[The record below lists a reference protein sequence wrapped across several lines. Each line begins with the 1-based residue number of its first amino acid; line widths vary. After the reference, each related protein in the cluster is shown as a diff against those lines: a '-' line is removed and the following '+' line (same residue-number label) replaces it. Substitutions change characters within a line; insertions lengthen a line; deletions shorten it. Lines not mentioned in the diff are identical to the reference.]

1 MVKKKRQSDPGEN
14 GDESTESCDE
24 NVKSACP
31 HVAKAVDLTRLKKSL
46 KTGGFEKDCSECI
59 KTSKNEISDPDYE
72 EDLSLWMCLRCGSQL
87 CGRTRNKHA
96 LNHFNTPHSDCHAL
110 TANTTTW
117 DIYCYN
123 CSNEV
128 TASSAKKLHEC
139 VEWLKKQAVAGSN
152 SKSLPPIE
160 LPFNLDPKLDVP
172 TIESLNKIDSLSKP
186 KDKAIFNLPR
196 VRGLTNLG
204 NTCFFNSVMQ
214 CLVQTPYLLQV
225 LHEMANPGERFTL
238 PGGKLKLKIDG
249 DDSKEVE
256 LPPITGQLAEWGTL
270 TRTLAETL
278 SELQAGEGGVHT
290 PRKLLSALVN
300 KLPQFGGGDQHDAHE
315 LLRHLLEAVR
325 SEDLRRYQSVI
336 LTSLGMSSK
345 VDPSKVD
352 GEVKQKVKFY
362 GQQASDTMLRPEQV
376 FRGFL
381 VSTLECQEC
390 LHQSDRAEYFLD
402 LSLPVAASR
411 PQPPAVVR
419 RKTPNE
425 ENICNTQEDN
435 KQSKH
440 QLKKERLAARKAA
453 RKHKGNSTSKD
464 ETPAGDTNGT
474 AKADGKSSSEQS
486 DADVEDNLEDMPRP
500 NDSHAVSVGT
510 QAIAH
515 TAANFAAYHMESGYN
530 SEKVISSD
538 SIRTSP
544 VDMDKEKTDNT
555 PENADKDKI
564 EYAEPVDSSTAIP
577 LDYKPLIS
585 LENLSNPDSGVASPE
600 ATKHNSTETVDN
612 VDSPTN
618 GKELGSHSSL
628 SSEINLDL
636 SSPQHNKLSPKSEFE
651 RPVSRIS
658 FVPEYTNEVVSRGIS
673 VQGCRSLLEHSG
685 ESSYESLP
693 ESKTLNDLNNHLDK
707 LKLYMDDGKTKKP
720 ALPSPVAV
728 ENPVDPP
735 PPPAPKPKIFNI
747 ETQKWDFVP
756 HSRQSP
762 LSPRY
767 VCDEDECSIQS
778 CLSQFT
784 ALELLTGNNKVGCE
798 TCTERINGKDGKT
811 VYTNATKRFLVSSPP
826 AILILHLKRFQIGP
840 RCMFRKMSKH
850 VDFST
855 ILDLA
860 PFCAMDKAR
869 KLPNVLKNQNE
880 LLYSLYG
887 VVEHSGGM
895 HGGHYVAYVKVRGA
909 VRSGDPRWWFLP
921 KSGHPQTSAGHGDA
935 DSESELSG
943 YESGESPA
951 PAARPD
957 PGKWY
962 YVSDSMVSEVS
973 EDKVLR
979 AQAYLLFYERI
990 L

>member
-24 NVKSACP
+24 SVKSACP

-46 KTGGFEKDCSECI
+46 KAGGFEKECSECKKSNKI
-59 KTSKNEISDPDYE
+59 EELDPNFE
-72 EDLSLWMCLRCGSQL
+72 EDVTLWMCLRCGSQL

-96 LNHFNTPHSDCHAL
+96 LNHFNTPHSDCHSL

-117 DIYCYN
+117 EIYCYSCN
-123 CSNEV
+123 NEV
-128 TASSAKKLHEC
+128 TASSSKKLHEC
-139 VEWLKKQAVAGSN
+139 IEYVKRQASCN
-152 SKSLPPIE
+152 KLLPSFEP
-160 LPFNLDPKLDVP
+160 LFDSQPKNFDVP
-172 TIESLNKIDSLSKP
+172 LPVESIIKTDQIPKG
-186 KDKAIFNLPR
+186 KDKAMALSLPR
-196 VRGLTNLG
+196 VRGLSNLG

-214 CLVQTPYLLQV
+214 CLVQTPYLQDV
-225 LHEMANPGERFTL
+225 LHEMATPGERFTL

-249 DDSKEVE
+249 DDVKEVE
-256 LPPITGQLAEWGTL
+256 LPPITGQLGEWGTL
-270 TRTLAETL
+270 TRTLSETL
-278 SELQAGEGGVHT
+278 GDLKAGEGGVYT

-336 LTSLGMSSK
+336 LSSLGMSSK
-345 VDPSKVD
+345 VDPAKVD

-390 LHQSDRAEYFLD
+390 FHQSDRAEYFLD
-402 LSLPVAASR
+402 LSLPVAATR
-411 PQPPAVVR
+411 PQPPALVR
-419 RKTPNE
+419 RKTPN
-425 ENICNTQEDN
+425 
-435 KQSKH
+435 
-440 QLKKERLAARKAA
+440 
-453 RKHKGNSTSKD
+453 GNSNKDKNSGEANGSK
-464 ETPAGDTNGT
+464 EE
-474 AKADGKSSSEQS
+474 GKSSSEQS
-486 DADVEDNLEDMPRP
+486 DADVEDNLEELPRRA
-500 NDSHAVSVGT
+500 DTHCASVGS

-530 SEKVISSD
+530 SEKVVSSD
-538 SIRTSP
+538 SIRASP
-544 VDMDKEKTDNT
+544 ALDKEKADGT
-555 PENADKDKI
+555 PEAPDKDR
-564 EYAEPVDSSTAIP
+564 EYVNSSTSTTTIP
-577 LDYKPLIS
+577 LEYKSLAS

-612 VDSPTN
+612 VDSPIN

-636 SSPQHNKLSPKSEFE
+636 SSPQHSKPSPVKSEYE
-651 RPVSRIS
+651 RPMSRIA
-658 FVPEYTNEVVSRGIS
+658 FAPEYTNEVVTRGIS
-673 VQGCRSLLEHSG
+673 VKGSRSLLEHSG

-693 ESKTLNDLNNHLDK
+693 ESKPPEPAPYNVSNHQNVTEILDK
-707 LKLYMDDGKTKKP
+707 LKLDVDEP
-720 ALPSPVAV
+720 AAPLPAIPLPPIPLPAIPLPAPDPSPV
-728 ENPVDPP
+728 ESPLYPP
-735 PPPAPKPKIFNI
+735 PTVPRPKNMEPEKSQRDYSSLN
-747 ETQKWDFVP
+747 
-756 HSRQSP
+756 RQSP
-762 LSPRY
+762 MSSRY
-767 VCDEDECSIQS
+767 ICDEDECSIQS

-840 RCMFRKMSKH
+840 RCMFRKMTKH
-850 VDFST
+850 VDFPT

-860 PFCAMDKAR
+860 PFCAMDKLK
-869 KLPNVLKNQNE
+869 KLPNVSRGQSE
-880 LLYSLYG
+880 LQYSLYG

-895 HGGHYVAYVKVRGA
+895 HGGHYVAYVKVRQP
-909 VRSGDPRWWFLP
+909 VRPADPRWWFLP
-921 KSGHPQTSAGHGDA
+921 KSANIPASSGGDGDA
-935 DSESELSG
+935 DSESDLSG
-943 YESGESPA
+943 YESGEGPA
-951 PAARPD
+951 PPPAPPA
-957 PGKWY
+957 GKWY
-962 YVSDSMVSEVS
+962 YVSDSMVSEVT

>member
-1 MVKKKRQSDPGEN
+1 MTK
-14 GDESTESCDE
+14 C
-24 NVKSACP
+24 A
-31 HVAKAVDLTRLKKSL
+31 
-46 KTGGFEKDCSECI
+46 
-59 KTSKNEISDPDYE
+59 
-72 EDLSLWMCLRCGSQL
+72 
-87 CGRTRNKHA
+87 
-96 LNHFNTPHSDCHAL
+96 
-110 TANTTTW
+110 
-117 DIYCYN
+117 
-123 CSNEV
+123 
-128 TASSAKKLHEC
+128 
-139 VEWLKKQAVAGSN
+139 
-152 SKSLPPIE
+152 
-160 LPFNLDPKLDVP
+160 
-172 TIESLNKIDSLSKP
+172 
-186 KDKAIFNLPR
+186 
-196 VRGLTNLG
+196 
-204 NTCFFNSVMQ
+204 
-214 CLVQTPYLLQV
+214 
-225 LHEMANPGERFTL
+225 
-238 PGGKLKLKIDG
+238 LKICKM
-249 DDSKEVE
+249 SVQSTKN
-256 LPPITGQLAEWGTL
+256 
-270 TRTLAETL
+270 RTVCRIL
-278 SELQAGEGGVHT
+278 SEGGVYT

-336 LTSLGMSSK
+336 LSSLGMNSK
-345 VDPSKVD
+345 VDPAKVD

-390 LHQSDRAEYFLD
+390 FHHSDRSEYFLD

-425 ENICNTQEDN
+425 ETVYNTQEEN
-435 KQSKH
+435 KPSKH
-440 QLKKERLAARKAA
+440 QLKKERIAARKQA
-453 RKHKGNSTSKD
+453 RKNKGNSTSKD
-464 ETPAGDTNGT
+464 EATETNGT
-474 AKADGKSSSEQS
+474 KEDGKSSSES
-486 DADVEDNLEDMPRP
+486 DADVEDNLEDVPRQ
-500 NDSHAVSVGT
+500 NDTHSVSVGT

-544 VDMDKEKTDNT
+544 VELDKEKADNT

-564 EYAEPVDSSTAIP
+564 EYADSSTSTTAIP
-577 LDYKPLIS
+577 LEYKPLIN

-612 VDSPTN
+612 VDSPIN

-636 SSPQHNKLSPKSEFE
+636 SSPQHKLSPVKNEFE

-658 FVPEYTNEVVSRGIS
+658 QYNAPEYSNEVVSRGIS
-673 VQGCRSLLEHSG
+673 VQGCRNLLEHSG

-693 ESKTLNDLNNHLDK
+693 ESKTQENLFNDLNNHPEITNK
-707 LKLYMDDGKTKKP
+707 LNKIINDTNSAKP
-720 ALPSPVAV
+720 TYPSPTA
-728 ENPVDPP
+728 ESQTDPP
-735 PPPAPKPKIFNI
+735 LTIPRPKVNNI
-747 ETQKWDFVP
+747 DAEKNTQRDYLSF
-756 HSRQSP
+756 SRQSP

-850 VDFST
+850 VDFP
-855 ILDLA
+855 IVLDLA
-860 PFCAMDKAR
+860 PFCAMDKVK
-869 KLPNVLKNQNE
+869 KLPNVNRGQSE

-895 HGGHYVAYVKVRGA
+895 HGGHYVAYVKVRA
-909 VRSGDPRWWFLP
+909 PVKANDPRWWFLP
-921 KSGHPQTSAGHGDA
+921 KSANTIPVPAGSGDA
-935 DSESELSG
+935 DGDSESDLSG
-943 YESGESPA
+943 YESGEGPTTT
-951 PAARPD
+951 PEVP

>member
-24 NVKSACP
+24 SVKSACP
-31 HVAKAVDLTRLKKSL
+31 HVAKAVDLTRLKKAL
-46 KTGGFEKDCSECI
+46 KIGGFDKECAECKKSNKI
-59 KTSKNEISDPDYE
+59 EVPDPNFE
-72 EDLSLWMCLRCGSQL
+72 EDLTLWMCLRCGTQL

-96 LNHFNTPHSDCHAL
+96 LNHFNTPHSDCHSL

-117 DIYCYN
+117 DIYCYSCN
-123 CSNEV
+123 NEV
-128 TASSAKKLHEC
+128 TASSSKKLHEC
-139 VEWLKKQAVAGSN
+139 IEYVKKQATSN
-152 SKSLPPIE
+152 KSLP
-160 LPFNLDPKLDVP
+160 N
-172 TIESLNKIDSLSKP
+172 IESLFDSPPKNFDVPLPVESIIKTDQYSKG
-186 KDKAIFNLPR
+186 KDRAVALNLPR
-196 VRGLTNLG
+196 VRGLSNLG

-214 CLVQTPYLLQV
+214 CLVQTPYLQDVLQ
-225 LHEMANPGERFTL
+225 EMANPGERFTL
-238 PGGKLKLKIDG
+238 PGGKLKLKADAEDG
-249 DDSKEVE
+249 KEVE
-256 LPPITGQLAEWGTL
+256 LPPITGQLGEWGTL
-270 TRTLAETL
+270 TRTLSETL
-278 SELQAGEGGVHT
+278 ADLQAGEGCVYT

-336 LTSLGMSSK
+336 LSSLGMSSK
-345 VDPSKVD
+345 VDPAKVD

-390 LHQSDRAEYFLD
+390 FHHSDRVEYFLD

-419 RKTPNE
+419 RKTPNG
-425 ENICNTQEDN
+425 NATN
-435 KQSKH
+435 KEKSG
-440 QLKKERLAARKAA
+440 EASG
-453 RKHKGNSTSKD
+453 GN
-464 ETPAGDTNGT
+464 E
-474 AKADGKSSSEQS
+474 DGKSSSEQS
-486 DADVEDNLEDMPRP
+486 DADVEDNLEDMPR
-500 NDSHAVSVGT
+500 HADTHTASVGT

-544 VDMDKEKTDNT
+544 VDLDKEKTDNT
-555 PENADKDKI
+555 PESTDKDK
-564 EYAEPVDSSTAIP
+564 EYVNSSTSTTVIP
-577 LDYKPLIS
+577 LEYKSLAS
-585 LENLSNPDSGVASPE
+585 LENFSNPDSGVASPE

-636 SSPQHNKLSPKSEFE
+636 SSPQHNKLSPVKSEYE
-651 RPVSRIS
+651 RPVSRIA
-658 FVPEYTNEVVSRGIS
+658 FAPEYSNEVVARGIS
-673 VQGCRSLLEHSG
+673 VKGSRNLLEHSG

-693 ESKTLNDLNNHLDK
+693 ESKAQEPAPFSNVNSHQDVTNILDK
-707 LKLYMDDGKTKKP
+707 LKLDMEDSKP
-720 ALPSPVAV
+720 KPMFPPPVV
-728 ENPVDPP
+728 VDPP
-735 PPPAPKPKIFNI
+735 PTVPRPKINNI
-747 ETQKWDFVP
+747 EAEKTQRDFL
-756 HSRQSP
+756 SLNRQSP

-840 RCMFRKMSKH
+840 RCMFRKMTKH
-850 VDFST
+850 VDFPT

-860 PFCAMDKAR
+860 PFCAMDKLK
-869 KLPNVLKNQNE
+869 KLPNVNRGQNE

-895 HGGHYVAYVKVRGA
+895 HGGHYVAYVKVRQP
-909 VRSGDPRWWFLP
+909 VKRGDPRWWFLP
-921 KSGHPQTSAGHGDA
+921 KSANIPASSGGDGDG
-935 DSESELSG
+935 DSESDLSG
-943 YESGESPA
+943 YESGEGPA
-951 PAARPD
+951 PMAEP
-957 PGKWY
+957 PSGKWY
-962 YVSDSMVSEVS
+962 YVSDSMVSEVT